1 MCCLYNKQ
9 WICWLDSSKSLP
21 VDSWFQVYPS
31 THILRVEP
39 MRKEFLSSKIFSL
52 ISRIVMM
59 LHSMG
64 IWTVI
69 SSLMILSFLHCS
81 LFILLFKTNKSKR
94 KYFDS
99 FQLYAQVLLTGQR
112 TNVDFVNNRPIPSSS
127 LYHSYI
133 QYLARIGNLFTGL
146 ALVSSICLA
155 LMNRIILSFPKAVS
169 LPKGSLISL
178 LVGSDMIITLVTLSI
193 TTVKTMIGLISQI
206 QVLWDYSSSL
216 FASSSH
222 SSNGF

>member
-1 MCCLYNKQ
+1 
-9 WICWLDSSKSLP
+9 
-21 VDSWFQVYPS
+21 
-31 THILRVEP
+31 
-39 MRKEFLSSKIFSL
+39 
-52 ISRIVMM
+52 
-59 LHSMG
+59 
-64 IWTVI
+64 
-69 SSLMILSFLHCS
+69 MILSFLHCS

-94 KYFDS
+94 KYSDS

-112 TNVDFVNNRPIPSSS
+112 TNVDFINNRPIPSSS